1 MPPLPQPVVLDLLAL
16 AVGKTALKEQM
27 SPEEFR
33 GHISGKYDDLVDGER
48 LKLQVVWNLFAPRT
62 GFDPKVAACP
72 MCWLKTLEGRLGV
85 PVDLPGELSSL
96 KSSDVATNAAKVF
109 VRKEDVD
116 RLLGPDS
123 GGRARATTPLPASYV
138 RAAVAAPPPSAVFD
152 TVMEPVEPGALPV
165 EPGAPPVEPG
175 ASPPSMTNQIATVR
189 LPPAEAVS
197 ARQKT
202 FALIAAGALL
212 MSATVIGITLKGSCG
227 KAPTPIT
234 LQVAN
239 LPVKAGEKLGKDA
252 NFVLTDPSWLSSP
265 ESDRKSQLRSALEGL
280 RPSGVENL
288 ALFDSDGRL
297 RASAQWTGT
306 DAQIKFYQ

>member
-33 GHISGKYDDLVDGER
+33 GQISGKYGDLVDGER

-85 PVDLPGELSSL
+85 PVDLPGELSTL

-116 RLLGPDS
+116 RLLGPDN
-123 GGRARATTPLPASYV
+123 GVRARATTPLPASYV

-152 TVMEPVEPGALPV
+152 TVMEPVEPGAPPS
-165 EPGAPPVEPG
+165 EPGAPPAEPG
-175 ASPPSMTNQIATVR
+175 APPLSMTNQMAAVR
-189 LPPAEAVS
+189 LPPPAPVS
-197 ARQKT
+197 AHQKT

-212 MSATVIGITLKGSCG
+212 VSAAVIGITLKGSCA
-227 KAPTPIT
+227 KAPTPVT
-234 LQVAN
+234 LRVAN
-239 LPVKAGEKLGKDA
+239 LPVKVGEQLGKDA
-252 NFVLTDPSWLSSP
+252 NFVLTDPAWLSSP
-265 ESDRKSQLRSALEGL
+265 ESDRTAQLRSALDGL

-288 ALFDSDGRL
+288 AVFDSEGKL

-306 DAQIKFYQ
+306 EARVKFY